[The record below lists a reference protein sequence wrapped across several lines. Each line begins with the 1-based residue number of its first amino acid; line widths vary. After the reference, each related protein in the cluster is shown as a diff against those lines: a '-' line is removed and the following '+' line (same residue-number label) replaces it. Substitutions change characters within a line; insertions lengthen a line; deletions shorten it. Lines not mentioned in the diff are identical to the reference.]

1 MLRVLAHAVSI
12 LSSWTVVV
20 KPAKDGKLAITWCK
34 PFLTFPCNNAILKD
48 EVSALSNLSQ
58 LQIPLADG
66 TRHRFVDT
74 AVYSI
79 NQLFRLPLNFRL
91 SDETSTPLHLPGSC
105 TVSDFRK
112 ACVTCLEDEAWRVPD
127 GDESRNL
134 PSRRCIR
141 PIRPTGPEVSLPQ
154 LIYDPARAVE
164 ESVRAL
170 LLQARQPEGQLQL
183 LSNTDNRATFR
194 WDARPR
200 PCSVAQIWRP
210 ANPQHLSNG
219 ALVTHD
225 PSHAVF
231 LKCLHSEC
239 LKVSR
244 GRGIFLGYLYP
255 LIDVYT
261 ELRGPREAPSFQQ
274 RKRPTDSTEG
284 GASQNKYPRHL
295 TLAQHST
302 SSLAET
308 LRTASAGPLAETSP
322 TASAEP
328 SASRNSDVQPSARIG
343 HNPNTQPA
351 APGELYPDVAA
362 PYAPQSPR
370 RLTQQQGLL
379 RVYSKNQAHDAS
391 DDSTLSAWT
400 VETDLWGGRLAGT
413 IPSPRCGNPVLTS
426 FSTQSSI
433 LPALDSQIKR
443 GPQQN
448 LLALHSPPG

>member
-1 MLRVLAHAVSI
+1 VSYH
-12 LSSWTVVV
+12 LVY
-20 KPAKDGKLAITWCK
+20 PL
-34 PFLTFPCNNAILKD
+34 LTFPCKNSILKD

-74 AVYSI
+74 AVYSRK
-79 NQLFRLPLNFRL
+79 QLFRLPLNYKL

-112 ACVTCLEDEAWRVPD
+112 ACVTYLEDEAWRVPD
-127 GDESRNL
+127 GDDSRNL
-134 PSRRCIR
+134 PSRRSIR
-141 PIRPTGPEVSLPQ
+141 PIRPTGPEASLPQ
-154 LIYDPARAVE
+154 LIHDQARAVE

-170 LLQARQPEGQLQL
+170 LRQAGQPEGRLQL

-210 ANPQHLSNG
+210 ANQQHLSNG

-239 LKVSR
+239 QKVSR
-244 GRGIFLGYLYP
+244 GRGIFLGYLSP

-274 RKRPTDSTEG
+274 RKRSSDSTEG
-284 GASQNKYPRHL
+284 GPSQNKYPRHL
-295 TLAQHST
+295 TLAPHST

-308 LRTASAGPLAETSP
+308 SP
-322 TASAEP
+322 TACAGP

-343 HNPNTQPA
+343 DNPNTQPA
-351 APGELYPDVAA
+351 APGELHPDVAA
-362 PYAPQSPR
+362 PDAPQSPR
-370 RLTQQQGLL
+370 
-379 RVYSKNQAHDAS
+379 
-391 DDSTLSAWT
+391 
-400 VETDLWGGRLAGT
+400 
-413 IPSPRCGNPVLTS
+413 
-426 FSTQSSI
+426 
-433 LPALDSQIKR
+433 
-443 GPQQN
+443 
-448 LLALHSPPG
+448 